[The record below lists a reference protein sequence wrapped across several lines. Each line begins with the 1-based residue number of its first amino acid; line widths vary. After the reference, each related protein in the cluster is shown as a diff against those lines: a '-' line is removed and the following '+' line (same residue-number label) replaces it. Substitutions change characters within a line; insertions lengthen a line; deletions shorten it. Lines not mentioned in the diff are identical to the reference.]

1 MATCYHCGDACES
14 KPIVH
19 DEKEFCCNGCKT
31 VYTILK
37 ENGMDSYYA
46 IADKPGIKPK
56 SSESKYAFLDNE
68 ELARELV
75 NFKEGNLTSFTAF
88 LPAVHCS
95 SCIWLLENLH
105 KLQPGVRSSQVNFV
119 RKEATIVFDHSVL
132 SLRKMAE
139 LLDTIGYAPTLS
151 KGGRATQ
158 KKQTKFTIQLGVAA
172 FGFGNIMLFSFPE
185 YLQIDDTYEE
195 YRDFFAYL
203 ILAISIPI
211 LVFSAQDYLI
221 SAFKALRTKVLNL
234 DVPISLGILVLYA
247 KSAYDIFMGHGPG
260 YMDSFAGFIFFLL
273 IGKWFQ
279 NKTYQALSFDRDY
292 TSYFPLAVKRVS
304 HGREEIVQIEH
315 IKPGDEI
322 VLHNEEILPADA
334 VLLDT
339 RARMD
344 YSFVTGESDAIDKV
358 QGETLFAGG
367 KLLGRAVHVSIKE
380 QVKRSYLTDLWNNDV
395 FRKEKPGL
403 SRIQDTL
410 SRYFLAILLVV
421 TALIAAVWVYIDI
434 QMVVPVVT
442 AVLIVACPCALS
454 LSYPF
459 TFGNILRAIGRSGL
473 YLKNTRVIEDLDS
486 ITDIVFDKTG
496 TLTEGSAQD
505 VGYEG
510 EALTAEQLSLLSFAT
525 KSSTHPMSVA
535 IRAYLQNHYT
545 WNDQHEGSF
554 EEIPGLGIQV
564 THGNH
569 SLKLG
574 SYRFVDV
581 AKKEDETASYVQW
594 NGQVVGRFYVRQHFR
609 SGLRELISGLQTRG
623 YKLHVL
629 TGDNERARKELET
642 LFGPDAEFNFH
653 QSPQMKLAYVKQLEE
668 SGRRVLMFG
677 DGLNDAGALQQ
688 STTGIAVSDN
698 VYQFSPACDGILD
711 AAHFQKIPHILTLSQ
726 YGRKALRVCFIF
738 SLLYNIVGLSF
749 ASTGLLSPL
758 IAAILMPL
766 SSVTVVFMSFV
777 LIWRK
782 SRKLGML

>member
-1 MATCYHCGDACES
+1 
-14 KPIVH
+14 
-19 DEKEFCCNGCKT
+19 
-31 VYTILK
+31 
-37 ENGMDSYYA
+37 
-46 IADKPGIKPK
+46 
-56 SSESKYAFLDNE
+56 
-68 ELARELV
+68 
-75 NFKEGNLTSFTAF
+75 
-88 LPAVHCS
+88 
-95 SCIWLLENLH
+95 
-105 KLQPGVRSSQVNFV
+105 
-119 RKEATIVFDHSVL
+119 
-132 SLRKMAE
+132 
-139 LLDTIGYAPTLS
+139 
-151 KGGRATQ
+151 
-158 KKQTKFTIQLGVAA
+158 
-172 FGFGNIMLFSFPE
+172 
-185 YLQIDDTYEE
+185 
-195 YRDFFAYL
+195 
-203 ILAISIPI
+203 
-211 LVFSAQDYLI
+211 
-221 SAFKALRTKVLNL
+221 
-234 DVPISLGILVLYA
+234 
-247 KSAYDIFMGHGPG
+247 
-260 YMDSFAGFIFFLL
+260 
-273 IGKWFQ
+273 
-279 NKTYQALSFDRDY
+279 
-292 TSYFPLAVKRVS
+292 
-304 HGREEIVQIEH
+304 
-315 IKPGDEI
+315 
-322 VLHNEEILPADA
+322 
-334 VLLDT
+334 
-339 RARMD
+339 
-344 YSFVTGESDAIDKV
+344 
-358 QGETLFAGG
+358 
-367 KLLGRAVHVSIKE
+367 
-380 QVKRSYLTDLWNNDV
+380 
-395 FRKEKPGL
+395 
-403 SRIQDTL
+403 
-410 SRYFLAILLVV
+410 
-421 TALIAAVWVYIDI
+421 VYIDI

-766 SSVTVVFMSFV
+766 SSITVVFMSFV